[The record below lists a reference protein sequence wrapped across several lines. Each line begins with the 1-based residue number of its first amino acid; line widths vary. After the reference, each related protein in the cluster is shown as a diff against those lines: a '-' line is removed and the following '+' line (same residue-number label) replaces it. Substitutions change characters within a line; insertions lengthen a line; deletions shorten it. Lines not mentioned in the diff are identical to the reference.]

1 MTLKIIDNGPV
12 RHILIDR
19 PERRNAVD
27 KHTLHH
33 MADVVEDAGT
43 NPDVRAI
50 VVSGTGPCFCAGGD
64 LDVEDPLSVE
74 NTASTA
80 DAAARCVTAITRV
93 PRPVVAAVHGPAVGV
108 GVSIA
113 LAADLTVVRSDAYFA
128 MPFTSIGLM
137 PDGGATALVA
147 ASVGRATAMRMSLL
161 GGRMSALEA
170 ERLGLVTAT
179 YEPDVFDSE
188 LGKLTAML
196 TERSTDA
203 LAQTKHAINDVSL
216 SELAGAF
223 DRERDGQIRLTTTDA
238 FRSALV
244 AFSAKKA
251 R

>member
-50 VVSGTGPCFCAGGD
+50 VVSGGTGPCFCAGGD

-93 PRPVVAAVHGPAVGV
+93 PRPVVAAVHGPAVG
-108 GVSIA
+108 GWEYR
-113 LAADLTVVRSDAYFA
+113 LRSL
-128 MPFTSIGLM
+128 PI
-137 PDGGATALVA
+137 
-147 ASVGRATAMRMSLL
+147 
-161 GGRMSALEA
+161 
-170 ERLGLVTAT
+170 
-179 YEPDVFDSE
+179 
-188 LGKLTAML
+188 
-196 TERSTDA
+196 
-203 LAQTKHAINDVSL
+203 SL
-216 SELAGAF
+216 SSVPTHIS
-223 DRERDGQIRLTTTDA
+223 RCRSH
-238 FRSALV
+238 RSA
-244 AFSAKKA
+244 
-251 R
+251 